1 MFLIDKFKQGIKKT
15 KQAMSD
21 GINQAFKIFQ
31 NIDEDLY
38 EELEEILILSDMSA
52 ETAAYII
59 DELRKRVKEKHLS
72 EAEEVKQ
79 EIKEIISEIL
89 SVDHTLK
96 MEHTPYIMILVGVN
110 GAGKT
115 TTAGKLAYQFSRE
128 GKSVI
133 LAAADTFRA
142 AATEQLQVWAQRS
155 GADFFCG
162 EAEQDP
168 ASVIYQAANHLKA
181 TGKDVLI
188 CDTAG
193 RLQTKKG
200 LMDELSKM
208 HRILK
213 QQTGA
218 EFIESL
224 LVVEAST
231 GQNALLQAQSFSEAA
246 ELTGLILTKLDGTA
260 KGGVIVPLVQKTG
273 LPVKLIGV
281 GEQLEDL
288 MDFDPVSYAEELFD

>member
-1 MFLIDKFKQGIKKT
+1 MFFIDKFKRGIAKT
-15 KQAMSD
+15 KQAMSE
-21 GINQAFKIFQ
+21 GINNAFKIFKK
-31 NIDEDLY
+31 IDEELY
-38 EELEEILILSDMSA
+38 DELEEILILSDISA
-52 ETAAYII
+52 ESSAYII
-59 DELRKRVKEKHLS
+59 EELRKRVKEKRLT
-72 EAEEVKQ
+72 EADEVKQ
-79 EIKEIISEIL
+79 EIKAIIAEIL
-89 SVDHTLK
+89 SPDHALK
-96 MEHTPYIMILVGVN
+96 KENKPYIMILVGVN

-115 TTAGKLAYQFSRE
+115 TTAGKLAHQFSKE

-142 AATEQLQVWAQRS
+142 AATEQLQVWAERS

-168 ASVIYQAANHLKA
+168 ASVVYQAAEHLKK

-224 LVVEAST
+224 LVVEAAT

-246 ELTGLILTKLDGTA
+246 GLTGLILTKLDGTA
-260 KGGVIVPLVQKTG
+260 KGGVIIPLVQKTG

-288 MDFDPVSYAEELFD
+288 MDFDPASYAEELFD

>member
-1 MFLIDKFKQGIKKT
+1 MFFIDKFKKGIQKT
-15 KQAMSD
+15 KQAMSES
-21 GINQAFKIFQ
+21 INNAFKIFKK
-31 NIDEDLY
+31 IDEELY
-38 EELEEILILSDMSA
+38 DELEEILILSDMSA
-52 ETAAYII
+52 ESSAYII
-59 DELRKRVKEKHLS
+59 EELRKRVKEKRLT

-79 EIKEIISEIL
+79 EIKEIIAEIL
-89 SVDHTLK
+89 SPDHSLK
-96 MEHTPYIMILVGVN
+96 KENKPYIMILVGVN

-115 TTAGKLAYQFSRE
+115 TTAGKLAHQFAKE

-142 AATEQLQVWAQRS
+142 AATEQLEVWAQRS

-162 EAEQDP
+162 TSEQDP
-168 ASVIYQAANHLKA
+168 ASVVYQAAEHLKK

-224 LVVEAST
+224 LVVEAAT

-246 ELTGLILTKLDGTA
+246 GLTGIILTKLDGTA

-273 LPVKLIGV
+273 LPVKMIGV

>member
-1 MFLIDKFKQGIKKT
+1 MFFIDKFKKGIQKT
-15 KQAMSD
+15 KQAMSE
-21 GINQAFKIFQ
+21 GINNAFKIFKK
-31 NIDEDLY
+31 IDEELY
-38 EELEEILILSDMSA
+38 EELEEILILSDISA
-52 ETAAYII
+52 ESSAFII
-59 DELRKRVKEKHLS
+59 EELRKRVKEKRLT
-72 EAEEVKQ
+72 EADEVKQ
-79 EIKEIISEIL
+79 EIKAIIAEIL
-89 SVDHTLK
+89 SPDHTLK
-96 MEHTPYIMILVGVN
+96 KENKPYIMILVGVN

-115 TTAGKLAYQFSRE
+115 TTAGKLAHQFSKE

-142 AATEQLQVWAQRS
+142 AATEQLEVWAQRS

-162 EAEQDP
+162 TPEQDP
-168 ASVIYQAANHLKA
+168 ASVVYQAAEHLKK

-224 LVVEAST
+224 LVVEAAT
-231 GQNALLQAQSFSEAA
+231 GQNAMLQAQSFSEAA
-246 ELTGLILTKLDGTA
+246 DLTGLILTKLDGTA
-260 KGGVIVPLVQKTG
+260 KGGVIIPLVQKTG
-273 LPVKLIGV
+273 LPVKMVGV
-281 GEQLEDL
+281 GEQLEDM
-288 MDFDPVSYAEELFD
+288 MDFDPASYAEELFD

>member
-1 MFLIDKFKQGIKKT
+1 MFFIDKFKRGIEKT
-15 KQAMSD
+15 KKAMSE
-21 GINQAFKIFQ
+21 GINNAFKIFKK
-31 NIDEDLY
+31 IDEALY
-38 EELEEILILSDMSA
+38 DELEEVLILSDISA
-52 ETAAYII
+52 ESSAYII
-59 DELRKRVKEKHLS
+59 DELRKRVKEKRLT
-72 EAEEVKQ
+72 EADEVKQ
-79 EIKEIISEIL
+79 EIKAIIAEIL
-89 SVDHTLK
+89 SPDHTLK
-96 MEHTPYIMILVGVN
+96 KENKPYIMILVGVN

-115 TTAGKLAYQFSRE
+115 TTAGKLAHQFSKE

-142 AATEQLQVWAQRS
+142 AATEQLQVWAERS

-168 ASVIYQAANHLKA
+168 ASVVYQAAEHLKR

-224 LVVEAST
+224 LVAEAAT
-231 GQNALLQAQSFSEAA
+231 GQNALQQAQSFSEAA
-246 ELTGLILTKLDGTA
+246 GLTGLILTKLDGTA
-260 KGGVIVPLVQKTG
+260 KGGVIIPLVQKTG
-273 LPVKLIGV
+273 LPVKLVGV

-288 MDFDPVSYAEELFD
+288 MDFDPIAYAEELFD

>member
-1 MFLIDKFKQGIKKT
+1 MFFIDKFKKGIQKT
-15 KQAMSD
+15 KQAMSE
-21 GINQAFKIFQ
+21 GINNAFKIFKK
-31 NIDEDLY
+31 IDEELY
-38 EELEEILILSDMSA
+38 EELEEILILSDISA
-52 ETAAYII
+52 ESSAFII
-59 DELRKRVKEKHLS
+59 EELRKRVKEKRLT
-72 EAEEVKQ
+72 EADEVKQ
-79 EIKEIISEIL
+79 EIKAIIAEIL
-89 SVDHTLK
+89 SPDHTLK
-96 MEHTPYIMILVGVN
+96 KENKPYIMILVGVN

-115 TTAGKLAYQFSRE
+115 TTAGKLAHQFSKE

-142 AATEQLQVWAQRS
+142 AATEQLEVWAQRS

-162 EAEQDP
+162 TPEQDP
-168 ASVIYQAANHLKA
+168 ASVVYQAAEHLKK

-224 LVVEAST
+224 LVVEAAT

-246 ELTGLILTKLDGTA
+246 DLTGLILTKLDGTA
-260 KGGVIVPLVQKTG
+260 KGGVIIPLVQKTG
-273 LPVKLIGV
+273 LPVKMVGV

-288 MDFDPVSYAEELFD
+288 MDFDPASYAEELFD

>member
-1 MFLIDKFKQGIKKT
+1 MFFIDKFKKGIQKT
-15 KQAMSD
+15 KQAMSES
-21 GINQAFKIFQ
+21 INNAFKIFKK
-31 NIDEDLY
+31 IDEELFD
-38 EELEEILILSDMSA
+38 ELEEILILSDMSA
-52 ETAAYII
+52 ESSAYII
-59 DELRKRVKEKHLS
+59 EELRKRVKEKRLT

-79 EIKEIISEIL
+79 EIKEIIAEIL
-89 SVDHTLK
+89 SPDHSLK
-96 MEHTPYIMILVGVN
+96 KENKPYIMILVGVN

-115 TTAGKLAYQFSRE
+115 TTAGKLAHQFAKE

-142 AATEQLQVWAQRS
+142 AATEQLEVWAQRS

-162 EAEQDP
+162 TSEQDP
-168 ASVIYQAANHLKA
+168 ASVVYQAAEHLKK

-224 LVVEAST
+224 LVVEAAT

-246 ELTGLILTKLDGTA
+246 GLTGIILTKLDGTA

-273 LPVKLIGV
+273 LPVKMIGV

>member
-1 MFLIDKFKQGIKKT
+1 MFFIDKFKRGIQKT
-15 KQAMSD
+15 KQAMSE
-21 GINQAFKIFQ
+21 GINNAFKIFKK
-31 NIDEDLY
+31 IDEELY
-38 EELEEILILSDMSA
+38 EELEEILILSDISA
-52 ETAAYII
+52 DSSAYII
-59 DELRKRVKEKHLS
+59 EELRKKVKEKHLT

-79 EIKEIISEIL
+79 EIKSIIADIL
-89 SVDHTLK
+89 SPDHSLK
-96 MEHTPYIMILVGVN
+96 KENKPYIMILVGVN

-115 TTAGKLAYQFSRE
+115 TTAGKLAHQFSKE

-142 AATEQLQVWAQRS
+142 AATEQLQVWAERS

-162 EAEQDP
+162 QPEQDP
-168 ASVIYQAANHLKA
+168 ASVVFQAAEHLKK

-224 LVVEAST
+224 LVVEAAT

-246 ELTGLILTKLDGTA
+246 GLTGLILTKLDGTA
-260 KGGVIVPLVQKTG
+260 KGGVIIPLVQKTG

>member
-1 MFLIDKFKQGIKKT
+1 MFFIDKFKKGIQKT
-15 KQAMSD
+15 KQAMSE
-21 GINQAFKIFQ
+21 GINNAFKIFKK
-31 NIDEDLY
+31 IDEELY
-38 EELEEILILSDMSA
+38 DELEEILILSDISA
-52 ETAAYII
+52 ESSAYII
-59 DELRKRVKEKHLS
+59 EELRKRVKEKRLT
-72 EAEEVKQ
+72 EADEVKQ
-79 EIKEIISEIL
+79 EIKGIISEIL
-89 SVDHTLK
+89 SPDHTLK
-96 MEHTPYIMILVGVN
+96 KENKPYIMILVGVN

-115 TTAGKLAYQFSRE
+115 TTAGKLAYQFAKE

-142 AATEQLQVWAQRS
+142 AATEQLEVWAKRS
-155 GADFFCG
+155 GADFFSG
-162 EAEQDP
+162 TPEQDP
-168 ASVIYQAANHLKA
+168 ASVVYQAAEHLKK

-224 LVVEAST
+224 LVVEAAT

-246 ELTGLILTKLDGTA
+246 GLTGLILTKLDGTA
-260 KGGVIVPLVQKTG
+260 KGGVIIPLVQKTG

>member
-1 MFLIDKFKQGIKKT
+1 MFFIDKFKKGIQKT
-15 KQAMSD
+15 KQAMSE
-21 GINQAFKIFQ
+21 GINNAFKIFKK
-31 NIDEDLY
+31 IDEELY
-38 EELEEILILSDMSA
+38 EELEEILILSDISA
-52 ETAAYII
+52 ESSAFII
-59 DELRKRVKEKHLS
+59 DELRKRVKEKRLT
-72 EAEEVKQ
+72 EADEVKQ
-79 EIKEIISEIL
+79 EIKAIIAEIL
-89 SVDHTLK
+89 SPDHTLK
-96 MEHTPYIMILVGVN
+96 KENKPYIMILVGVN

-115 TTAGKLAYQFSRE
+115 TTAGKLAHQFSKE

-142 AATEQLQVWAQRS
+142 AATEQLEVWAERS

-162 EAEQDP
+162 TPEQDP
-168 ASVIYQAANHLKA
+168 ASVVYQAAEHLKK

-224 LVVEAST
+224 LVVEAAT

-246 ELTGLILTKLDGTA
+246 GLTGLILTKLDGTA
-260 KGGVIVPLVQKTG
+260 KGGVIIPLVQKTG
-273 LPVKLIGV
+273 LPVKMVGV

-288 MDFDPVSYAEELFD
+288 MDFDPASYAEELFD

>member
-1 MFLIDKFKQGIKKT
+1 MFFIDKFKKGIQKT
-15 KQAMSD
+15 KQAMSES
-21 GINQAFKIFQ
+21 INNAFKIFKK
-31 NIDEDLY
+31 IDEELY
-38 EELEEILILSDMSA
+38 DELEEILILSDMSA
-52 ETAAYII
+52 ESSAYII
-59 DELRKRVKEKHLS
+59 EELRKRVKEKRLT

-79 EIKEIISEIL
+79 EIKAIIAEIL
-89 SVDHTLK
+89 SPDHSLK
-96 MEHTPYIMILVGVN
+96 KENKPYIMILVGVN

-115 TTAGKLAYQFSRE
+115 TTAGKLAHQFAKE

-142 AATEQLQVWAQRS
+142 AATEQLEVWAQRS

-162 EAEQDP
+162 TSEQDP
-168 ASVIYQAANHLKA
+168 ASVVYQAAEHLKK

-193 RLQTKKG
+193 RLQTNKG

-224 LVVEAST
+224 LVVEAAT

-246 ELTGLILTKLDGTA
+246 GLTGIILTKLDGTA

-273 LPVKLIGV
+273 LPVKMIGV

>member
-1 MFLIDKFKQGIKKT
+1 MFFIDKFKKGIQKT
-15 KQAMSD
+15 KQAMSES
-21 GINQAFKIFQ
+21 INNAFKIFKK
-31 NIDEDLY
+31 IDEELY
-38 EELEEILILSDMSA
+38 DELEEILILSDMSA
-52 ETAAYII
+52 ESSAYII
-59 DELRKRVKEKHLS
+59 EELRKRVKEKRLT

-79 EIKEIISEIL
+79 EIKAIIAEIL
-89 SVDHTLK
+89 SPDHSLK
-96 MEHTPYIMILVGVN
+96 KENKPYIMILVGVN

-115 TTAGKLAYQFSRE
+115 TTAGKLAHQFAKE

-142 AATEQLQVWAQRS
+142 AATEQLEVWAQRS

-162 EAEQDP
+162 TSEQDP
-168 ASVIYQAANHLKA
+168 ASVVYQAAEHLKK

-224 LVVEAST
+224 LVVEAAT

-246 ELTGLILTKLDGTA
+246 GLTGIILTKLDGTA

-273 LPVKLIGV
+273 LPVKMIGV